1 MATIR
6 SNALPSSI
14 SIFSKME
21 KAMSLLISTAV
32 FDDTVPMEWHQ
43 HFVDEIVIEMI
54 TGNTYRRCH

>member
-21 KAMSLLISTAV
+21 KSTSLLISMVV
-32 FDDTVPMEWHQ
+32 FDGTVPTEGQQ
-43 HFVDEIVIEMI
+43 HFVDEIVIGVI
-54 TGNTYRRCH
+54 TENTYRHCH